1 MFNGLFTAAVGIC
14 PDGRWIAARA
24 GICVAMTALR
34 PLLGVSASLH
44 DFGDYGGVGIQRP
57 LLQAGGLP
65 LMLPQLPEA

>member
-1 MFNGLFTAAVGIC
+1 MGFLPQRLGSVQMAAGSRR
-14 PDGRWIAARA
+14 GQ

-34 PLLGVSASLH
+34 PVLGVSASLH
-44 DFGDYGGVGIQRP
+44 DFGDYGGVGVQRP